1 MLANDFMVK
10 KLKNKELHG
19 LLCNKLS
26 KRVDRFGYRVIG
38 VGVDKETN
46 EVIVQL
52 NKETIVRLNSKT
64 DLANDDNFMESIFDE
79 FNELKANKEPQKPKK
94 PNSIYYGYGSSYKI
108 IDVFNDKDDDFIN
121 CKLFVVKELGVDECL
136 GFYVPPMI
144 NNNNTTLA
152 DLLENGEPAIYCE
165 ANCANIRRF
174 LDRGPYN
181 IEWLM
186 RKYLGVGF
194 RSCKVERI
202 RETEFAIKFRYKKW
216 GSMIDREVKMQFPKY
231 LKDSKKTAVKITSK
245 VFCELSKGPLFGNL
259 LGKDPIQL
267 TSISILQKL
276 LHH

>member
-26 KRVDRFGYRVIG
+26 KRVDRFGYRAIG

-52 NKETIVRLNSKT
+52 NKGTIVRLNSKT
-64 DLANDDNFMESIFDE
+64 ALANDDNFMENIFDE
-79 FNELKANKEPQKPKK
+79 FNKLKANKETQK
-94 PNSIYYGYGSSYKI
+94 PNSLYYGYGSSYKI
-108 IDVFNDKDDDFIN
+108 IDVLNDKDGDFIN
-121 CKLFVVKELGVDECL
+121 CKLFIVKELGVDECL

-144 NNNNTTLA
+144 GNNNTTLA
-152 DLLENGEPAIYCE
+152 DLLENGEPTIYYE
-165 ANCANIRRF
+165 ANSANIRRF

-186 RKYLGVGF
+186 RKYLEVGF

-216 GSMIDREVKMQFPKY
+216 GSMIDREVKMQFSKY
-231 LKDSKKTAVKITSK
+231 LKDSKREAVRITNR
-245 VFCELSKGPLFGNL
+245 VFYELSKGPLFGNL
-259 LGKDPIQL
+259 LGKDPIQ
-267 TSISILQKL
+267 TILMRKGNNNK
-276 LHH
+276 